1 MAIGNPGGAA
11 YGGPPPR
18 NVPAKELRPRR
29 LWYVVA
35 AVLALVLAGSGTAVI
50 VSAVRDTVDS
60 IDTDHTFPS
69 GGSRTFRFTAGE
81 TKAIY
86 ASVSGRG
93 RVNCRIPQMQ
103 SGSMKQPDSTFRI
116 TSGSRTWER
125 VFEVKPGSSGDYT
138 LTCTSDRQTEFALGD
153 EPRVGTAVGS
163 VLAAIAL
170 FLAAVASA
178 VTISVVTAVRRG
190 RHRRRLTMPG
200 PQPYPGHPGPPPFG
214 SPPFGP
220 PPGASPPGPRS

>member
-11 YGGPPPR
+11 YGGPAPR
-18 NVPAKELRPRR
+18 NIPAKELRPRR

-35 AVLALVLAGSGTAVI
+35 AVLALVLAGSGTAVL
-50 VSAVRDTVDS
+50 VLTVRDTVDS
-60 IDTDHTFPS
+60 IDTDHSFPS
-69 GGSRTFRFTAGE
+69 GGSQTFRFTAGE

-86 ASVSGRG
+86 ASASGRG
-93 RVNCRIPQMQ
+93 RVDCRIPQMR

-163 VLAAIAL
+163 VLAAIGL
-170 FLAAVASA
+170 FFAAVASA
-178 VTISVVTAVRRG
+178 VAISVVTAVRRG

-200 PQPYPGHPGPPPFG
+200 PQPHPGHPGPPP
-214 SPPFGP
+214 S
-220 PPGASPPGPRS
+220 GPRS